1 MRLLDKILDKG
12 VPSHIAIILDGNGRW
27 AKKRHLPRTL
37 GHKQGSANLKTIA
50 LECNSLGIKA
60 LSVYA
65 FSTENWSRP
74 KEEIDYL
81 MKLPKAFT
89 EEFKGQFKEK
99 DIRVMF
105 SGRRDRVNKENLDLI
120 LEIEEKTKDRKGM
133 ILNICFDYGSQTE
146 LVEAVKSIGKELGKG
161 NIKVD
166 DINAELITSNLYTK
180 DLPPLDLMI
189 RTSGEQ
195 RLSNFLLWQLAY
207 AELYF
212 TKKHWP
218 AFNKKELYKALDDF
232 QSRNRKYGGLKEKK
246 Q

>member
-1 MRLLDKILDKG
+1 MKLLDKILDKG

-89 EEFKGQFKEK
+89 EEYKGQFKEN
-99 DIRVMF
+99 DIRVIF
-105 SGRRDRVNKENLDLI
+105 PGRRDRVNKENLDLI
-120 LEIEEKTKDRKGM
+120 LDIEEKTKERKGM

-161 NIKVD
+161 SIKVD
-166 DINAELITSNLYTK
+166 DITAELITSNLYTK

-207 AELYF
+207 SELYF

-246 Q
+246 

>member
-1 MRLLDKILDKG
+1 MSILDRILDKG

-50 LECNSLGIKA
+50 LECNSIGIKA

-65 FSTENWSRP
+65 FSTENWKRP

-81 MKLPKAFT
+81 MKLPKSFT
-89 EEFKGQFKEK
+89 EEYKGKFKEN
-99 DIRVMF
+99 DVRVIF

-146 LVEAVKSIGKELGKG
+146 LIEAFKSIALKIKSGET
-161 NIKVD
+161 NIE
-166 DINAELITSNLYTK
+166 DINGELITQNLYTK

-218 AFNKKELYKALDDF
+218 EFNKKELYKALDNF
-232 QSRNRKYGGLKEKK
+232 QKRNRKYGGLKESKK
-246 Q
+246 